1 MSESPRIATRA
12 DEQDIAVLP
21 AYRGRGYSAM
31 LIRQPPCFALRYSP
45 LGRPGG
51 LMAAVMGHSR
61 LQGLRRFLRA
71 TSTAHGLY
79 EKYGFT
85 APARPQTLMERFVP
99 DAYRRVRP

>member
-31 LIRQPPCFALRYSP
+31 LIRQAPCIALRYSP

-51 LMAAVMGHSR
+51 LVAAVMGHSR
-61 LQGLRRFLRA
+61 LHGLRRFLLA

-79 EKYGFT
+79 KKYGFT
-85 APARPQTLMERFVP
+85 APAKPQTLMERFVP
-99 DAYRRVRP
+99 DANRRVRP